1 MKKNVLIFA
10 VLLII
15 SALVSVSAL
24 AAEHGAAAAGAH
36 DEHAIPWSW
45 IGIQAINLGIL
56 LLIIFFT
63 AKSKIVAMFTDKRAA
78 YVEQSLKTEKALKA
92 AAENLREAREKLKNL
107 ENTEASSVATA
118 TTEAEA
124 QKNKIVRDA
133 EAQAQKLKSD
143 VQLVVNA
150 EVLKARTEIR
160 TQIIEKSLANA
171 EQAIKGSSAT
181 ITQKSESGFLQDLG
195 QVKA

>member
-10 VLLII
+10 VLLFM
-15 SALVSVSAL
+15 SALVSVTAFGS
-24 AAEHGAAAAGAH
+24 EHAAAAGAH
-36 DEHAIPWSW
+36 DESHIPWSD

-56 LLIIFFT
+56 LVIIFFT
-63 AKSKIVAMFTDKRAA
+63 AKSKIVAIFTEKRAA

-92 AAENLREAREKLKNL
+92 AAENLREGREKLKTL

-118 TTEAEA
+118 TTEAES
-124 QKNKIVRDA
+124 QKSKIVRDA
-133 EAQAQKLKSD
+133 EVQAQKLKSD
-143 VQLVVNA
+143 VQLVVGA
-150 EVLKARTEIR
+150 ELLKVRTEIR
-160 TQIIEKSLANA
+160 TQIIEKSILSA
-171 EQAIKGSSAT
+171 EQSIKGSSAT

>member
-10 VLLII
+10 ILLI
-15 SALVSVSAL
+15 VSAL
-24 AAEHGAAAAGAH
+24 FSITALAAGGAQGESH
-36 DEHAIPWSW
+36 IPWSW

-56 LLIIFFT
+56 LTIIFFT
-63 AKSKIVAMFTDKRAA
+63 AKSKIIDAFTAKRAA

-92 AAENLREAREKLKNL
+92 AEDNLREAREKLKNL
-107 ENTEASSVATA
+107 ENTEATSISAATH
-118 TTEAEA
+118 EAES

-133 EAQAQKLKSD
+133 EVQAQKLKAD
-143 VQLVVNA
+143 VQLVVSA
-150 EVLKARTEIR
+150 EVYKVRSEIR
-160 TQIIEKSLANA
+160 TQIIEKSLATA
-171 EQAIKGSSAT
+171 EQAIRGSSAA

>member
-10 VLLII
+10 VLLIM
-15 SALVSVSAL
+15 SALVSVTAFGSEGA
-24 AAEHGAAAAGAH
+24 AAAAGAH
-36 DEHAIPWSW
+36 DEGHIPWKD

-56 LLIIFFT
+56 LVIIFFT
-63 AKSKIVAMFTDKRAA
+63 AKAKIIAMFTDKRAA

-92 AAENLREAREKLKNL
+92 AAENLREAREKLKTL
-107 ENTEASSVATA
+107 ENTETSSVATA

-133 EAQAQKLKSD
+133 EAQAEKLKTD

-150 EVLKARTEIR
+150 EVMKVRTEIR
-160 TQIIEKSLANA
+160 TQIIEKSISSA
-171 EQAIKGSSAT
+171 EQSIKGSSAV
-181 ITQKSESGFLQDLG
+181 ITQKSETGFLQDLG

>member
-10 VLLII
+10 ILLIM
-15 SALVSVSAL
+15 SALVSITAF
-24 AAEHGAAAAGAH
+24 AASGAAAVH
-36 DEHAIPWSW
+36 DDQHIPWSW

-56 LLIIFFT
+56 LTIIFFA
-63 AKSKIVAMFTDKRAA
+63 AKSKIVEAFTSKRAA

-92 AAENLREAREKLKNL
+92 AEDNLREAREKLKNL
-107 ENTEASSVATA
+107 ENTEAASMTTA
-118 TTEAEA
+118 TTEADS

-133 EAQAQKLKSD
+133 EAQAEKLKAD
-143 VQLVVNA
+143 VQLVVSA
-150 EVLKARTEIR
+150 EVYKVRSEIR
-160 TQIIEKSLANA
+160 TQIIEKSLSSA
-171 EQAIKGSSAT
+171 EQSIRGSSAA

>member
-10 VLLII
+10 VLLFM
-15 SALVSVSAL
+15 SALVSVTAFGSESA
-24 AAEHGAAAAGAH
+24 HGAAAAH
-36 DEHAIPWSW
+36 DESHIPWSW

-118 TTEAEA
+118 TAEAEA

>member
-10 VLLII
+10 VLLIL

-24 AAEHGAAAAGAH
+24 AAGAAAGGH
-36 DEHAIPWSW
+36 DENHIPWSW

-56 LLIIFFT
+56 LTIIFFA

-92 AAENLREAREKLKNL
+92 AEDNLREAREKLKQL
-107 ENTEASSVATA
+107 ESTEASSIATA
-118 TTEAEA
+118 TNEADA

-133 EAQAQKLKSD
+133 EAQAHKLKLD